1 MKWQVGSNKI
11 VDSRFYRLREWPWR
25 FILKGE
31 AAEDFLDF

>member
-11 VDSRFYRLREWPWR
+11 AVSRFYRLREWPWR